1 MANVYIDK
9 IDWEQRRYEI
19 PKEIYPIFIN
29 AIYGNENTP
38 FGEFLRNEST
48 AKDFPTKAA
57 DFAAYHANALVV
69 KLMEMIENRHS

>member
-19 PKEIYPIFIN
+19 AKEIYPIFIN

-38 FGEFLRNEST
+38 FGEFLRSEST
-48 AKDFPTKAA
+48 DRDFPTQAA
-57 DFAAYHANALVV
+57 AFAAYHANALVV
-69 KLMEMIENRHS
+69 KLIEMIENKHS